1 MTLSPETAEKVMD
14 ILISTYDGKFCGL
27 NYGSVFQLA
36 VATILSAQT
45 TDESVNRVTPVLF
58 RKYPDAESLARA
70 DIDDVRGIIK
80 SIGLYNTKA
89 KNIVSM
95 ARVII
100 EEYDGRVPDTMQEL
114 IKLPGIGRKTAN
126 IILSVGYGVVEGIAV
141 DTHVFRISRRLG
153 LASGKTPAA
162 VESEL
167 LKILPKK
174 YWPYVNHTLITHGR
188 LVCRARRPDCDSC
201 PVEEFCEKNFDPEK
215 ER

>member
-14 ILISTYDGKFCGL
+14 ILISRYDGEFSGL
-27 NYGSVFQLA
+27 KYRSVFQLA

-45 TDESVNRVTPVLF
+45 TDESVNRVTPILF
-58 RKYPDAESLARA
+58 ERYPDSKSLADA
-70 DIDDVRGIIK
+70 DIDEVREIIK

-89 KNIVSM
+89 RNIVSM
-95 ARVII
+95 ARAIT
-100 EEYDGRVPDTMQEL
+100 EEYGGRVPDTMEQL

-153 LASGKTPAA
+153 LASGKTPAE

-167 LKILPKK
+167 LKILPKR
-174 YWPYVNHTLITHGR
+174 YWRYVNHTLITHGR
-188 LVCRARRPDCDSC
+188 LVCRARGPDCDSC
-201 PVEEFCEKNFDPEK
+201 PVEDLCEKNLDLEK
-215 ER
+215 R